1 MADRTCFETPCGAR
15 KTLSMS
21 EVEYM
26 AGVKLVGKRLG
37 VDNPFDHAEFLSDVA
52 RLEPHMAV
60 KSLSRRTRIQL
71 VDRQSIPRQ
80 GRITRFGR
88 ASFTKVY

>member
-1 MADRTCFETPCGAR
+1 
-15 KTLSMS
+15 MS

-37 VDNPFDHAEFLSDVA
+37 VDNPFDHAEFLADVA

-60 KSLSRRTRIQL
+60 KSLSRRTRVQL
-71 VDRQSIPRQ
+71 MDRSRTPHK